1 MSPVGISEASQT
13 ALLVGPPIL
22 VGGEPEGKDGATA
35 ISPGDTWKTDRLK
48 HYIIST
54 ENPWCE

>member
-22 VGGEPEGKDGATA
+22 VGGESEGKDGATA

-54 ENPWCE
+54 ENPGCE